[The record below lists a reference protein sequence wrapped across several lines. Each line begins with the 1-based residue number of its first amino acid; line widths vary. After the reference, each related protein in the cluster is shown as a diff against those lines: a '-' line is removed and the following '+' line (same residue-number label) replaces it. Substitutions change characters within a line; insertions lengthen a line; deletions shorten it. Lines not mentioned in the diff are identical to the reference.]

1 VNHKHAVTNLSN
13 GNSYGYD
20 ENGNMTS
27 RNVGGQTYTLTYNA
41 ENRLVA
47 VSGAATASF
56 SYDADGKQ
64 VIGTVRVFIALP
76 LDPLPKCT
84 MDV

>member
-1 VNHKHAVTNLSN
+1 MDIPSINLSLIHIC
-13 GNSYGYD
+13 
-20 ENGNMTS
+20 
-27 RNVGGQTYTLTYNA
+27 GQTYTLTYNA